1 MDFNAQ
7 DLMEIVNN
15 NEMLVIPQLYFD
27 ITEDLLAALI
37 LSNLAM
43 WQKAHIQKLLSNG
56 TKITEKNCGIYKFIE
71 PCGDYLYREGDSFV
85 ETYKTSKHIISKALS
100 LLKDKGLIKTY
111 KNGNLIFYS
120 VNTSKIKEF
129 SADFAKKSLT
139 SQSKKNDLVSE
150 KNNFAKSKF
159 LTSQSENFNAY
170 TYTDKKTENQT
181 ENTQI
186 SFSAGENSQFANSV
200 NSQNIKTENEKAVD
214 NYLYGN
220 RWDNRWL
227 LPRDKPSFI
236 SDEVWADYCAFKRE
250 RGQKVVK
257 TELKL
262 FLAQLEKAYNLGV
275 DVNARIIE
283 CISKGYASPVLEPRA
298 NETNAKSK
306 AEGVKKSRQV
316 LREWAAKKM
325 AAENEIIDGEV
336 IDDTTRIQCGF

>member
-27 ITEDLLAALI
+27 ITEDLLSALI

-56 TKITEKNCGIYKFIE
+56 TEITEKNCGIYKFIE

-139 SQSKKNDLVSE
+139 SQSKKNDLASE

-181 ENTQI
+181 EKTQKK
-186 SFSAGENSQFANSV
+186 SEADATHLGGGKSQKVFLSV
-200 NSQNIKTENEKAVD
+200 A
-214 NYLYGN
+214 
-220 RWDNRWL
+220 
-227 LPRDKPSFI
+227 DKPSFVSPDI
-236 SDEVWADYCAFKRE
+236 WQDFCQYKKERKESYTQTGLKAFLSK
-250 RGQKVVK
+250 
-257 TELKL
+257 
-262 FLAQLEKAYNLGV
+262 LEKINAKGANVNEALLETMANDWRGV
-275 DVNARIIE
+275 F
-283 CISKGYASPVLEPRA
+283 EPK
-298 NETNAKSK
+298 TNSTAKSK

-336 IDDTTRIQCGF
+336 IDDNARIQCGFW

>member
-27 ITEDLLAALI
+27 ITEDLLSALI

-56 TKITEKNCGIYKFIE
+56 TEITEKNCGIYKFIE

-139 SQSKKNDLVSE
+139 SQSKKTDLANE

-181 ENTQI
+181 EKTQKRGTY
-186 SFSAGENSQFANSV
+186 SVLLFFSRLNLNSSV
-200 NSQNIKTENEKAVD
+200 HYIVD
-214 NYLYGN
+214 KVRN
-220 RWDNRWL
+220 RNVL
-227 LPRDKPSFI
+227 
-236 SDEVWADYCAFKRE
+236 AFRN
-250 RGQKVVK
+250 
-257 TELKL
+257 
-262 FLAQLEKAYNLGV
+262 F
-275 DVNARIIE
+275 
-283 CISKGYASPVLEPRA
+283 
-298 NETNAKSK
+298 
-306 AEGVKKSRQV
+306 
-316 LREWAAKKM
+316 
-325 AAENEIIDGEV
+325 
-336 IDDTTRIQCGF
+336 F

>member
-27 ITEDLLAALI
+27 ITEDLLSALI

-56 TKITEKNCGIYKFIE
+56 TEITEKNCGIYKFIE

-100 LLKDKGLIKTY
+100 LLKDKGLIETY

-139 SQSKKNDLVSE
+139 SQSKKTDLSSE

-159 LTSQSENFNAY
+159 LTSQSENFDAY
-170 TYTDKKTENQT
+170 TYTDKKAENQA
-181 ENTQI
+181 EKTQKE
-186 SFSAGENSQFANSV
+186 SEADATHLGSGKSKKVFLSV
-200 NSQNIKTENEKAVD
+200 A
-214 NYLYGN
+214 
-220 RWDNRWL
+220 
-227 LPRDKPSFI
+227 DKPSFVSPDI
-236 SDEVWADYCAFKRE
+236 WQDFCQYKKERKESYTQTGLKAFLSK
-250 RGQKVVK
+250 
-257 TELKL
+257 
-262 FLAQLEKAYNLGV
+262 LEKIN
-275 DVNARIIE
+275 
-283 CISKGYASPVLEPRA
+283 SKGANVNEALLETMA
-298 NETNAKSK
+298 NDWRGVFEPKTNSTAKSK
-306 AEGVKKSRQV
+306 KGANTES
-316 LREWAAKKM
+316 LNASFDEWLNKYHA
-325 AAENEIIDGEV
+325 NEQGEV
-336 IDDTTRIQCGF
+336 IDAYCENYIQQK

>member
-27 ITEDLLAALI
+27 ITEDLLSALI

-56 TKITEKNCGIYKFIE
+56 TEITEKNCGIYKFIE

-100 LLKDKGLIKTY
+100 LLKDKGLIETY

-139 SQSKKNDLVSE
+139 SQSKKNDLASE

-159 LTSQSENFNAY
+159 LTSQSENFDAY
-170 TYTDKKTENQT
+170 TYTDKKAENQA
-181 ENTQI
+181 EKTQKK
-186 SFSAGENSQFANSV
+186 SEADATHLGSRKSQKVFLSV
-200 NSQNIKTENEKAVD
+200 A
-214 NYLYGN
+214 
-220 RWDNRWL
+220 
-227 LPRDKPSFI
+227 DKPSFVSPDI
-236 SDEVWADYCAFKRE
+236 WQDFCQYKKERKESYTQTGLKAFLSK
-250 RGQKVVK
+250 
-257 TELKL
+257 
-262 FLAQLEKAYNLGV
+262 LEKINAKGANVNEALLETMANDWRGV
-275 DVNARIIE
+275 FEPKTSSTTKSKKGANTESLNASFDE
-283 CISKGYASPVLEPRA
+283 WLNKYHA
-298 NETNAKSK
+298 NE
-306 AEGVKKSRQV
+306 Q
-316 LREWAAKKM
+316 
-325 AAENEIIDGEV
+325 GEV
-336 IDDTTRIQCGF
+336 IDAYCENYIQQK

>member
-27 ITEDLLAALI
+27 ITEDLLSALI

-56 TKITEKNCGIYKFIE
+56 TEITEKNCGIYKFLE

-139 SQSKKNDLVSE
+139 SQSKKTDLSSE

-159 LTSQSENFNAY
+159 LTSQSENFDAY

-181 ENTQI
+181 EKTQKK
-186 SFSAGENSQFANSV
+186 SEANATHLGSGKSQKVFLSV
-200 NSQNIKTENEKAVD
+200 A
-214 NYLYGN
+214 
-220 RWDNRWL
+220 
-227 LPRDKPSFI
+227 DKPSFVS
-236 SDEVWADYCAFKRE
+236 SDIWQDFCQYKKERKESYAQTGLKAFLSK
-250 RGQKVVK
+250 
-257 TELKL
+257 
-262 FLAQLEKAYNLGV
+262 LEKINAKGANVNEALLETMANDWRGV
-275 DVNARIIE
+275 F
-283 CISKGYASPVLEPRA
+283 EPK
-298 NETNAKSK
+298 TNSTAKSK
-306 AEGVKKSRQV
+306 KGANTES
-316 LREWAAKKM
+316 LNAAFDEWVNKYHAN
-325 AAENEIIDGEV
+325 EQDEIIDAYCENY
-336 IDDTTRIQCGF
+336 IQQK

>member
-27 ITEDLLAALI
+27 ITEDLLSALI

-56 TKITEKNCGIYKFIE
+56 TEITEKNCGIYKFIE

-85 ETYKTSKHIISKALS
+85 ETYKTSKHIINKALS

-139 SQSKKNDLVSE
+139 SQSKKTDLASE

-170 TYTDKKTENQT
+170 TYTDKKAENQAKK
-181 ENTQI
+181 TQI
-186 SFSAGENSQFANSV
+186 SFSAGENSQNV
-200 NSQNIKTENEKAVD
+200 KTENEKAVD

-227 LPRDKPSFI
+227 LPRDKPFFI

-257 TELKL
+257 TQLKA

-306 AEGVKKSRQV
+306 KGANTES
-316 LREWAAKKM
+316 LNATFDEWLNKYHAN
-325 AAENEIIDGEV
+325 EQGEIIDAYCENY
-336 IDDTTRIQCGF
+336 IQQK

>member
-1 MDFNAQ
+1 MDFNAK

-27 ITEDLLAALI
+27 ITEDLLSALI

-56 TKITEKNCGIYKFIE
+56 TEITEKNCGIYKFIE

-100 LLKDKGLIKTY
+100 LLKDKGLIETY

-139 SQSKKNDLVSE
+139 SQSKKNDLASE

-159 LTSQSENFNAY
+159 LTSQSENFDAY
-170 TYTDKKTENQT
+170 TYTDKKAENQA
-181 ENTQI
+181 EKTQKK
-186 SFSAGENSQFANSV
+186 SEASATHLGGGKSKKVFLSV
-200 NSQNIKTENEKAVD
+200 A
-214 NYLYGN
+214 
-220 RWDNRWL
+220 
-227 LPRDKPSFI
+227 DKPSFVSPDI
-236 SDEVWADYCAFKRE
+236 WQDFCQYKKERKESYTQTGLKAFLSK
-250 RGQKVVK
+250 
-257 TELKL
+257 
-262 FLAQLEKAYNLGV
+262 LEKINAKGANVNEALLETMANDWRGV
-275 DVNARIIE
+275 F
-283 CISKGYASPVLEPRA
+283 EPKQGF
-298 NETNAKSK
+298 NAKSK

-336 IDDTTRIQCGF
+336 IDDNARIQCGF

>member
-27 ITEDLLAALI
+27 ITEDLLSALI

-56 TKITEKNCGIYKFIE
+56 TEITEKNCGIYKFIE

-100 LLKDKGLIKTY
+100 LLKDKGLIETY

-139 SQSKKNDLVSE
+139 SQSKKNDLASE

-159 LTSQSENFNAY
+159 LTSQSENFDAY

-181 ENTQI
+181 EKTQKK
-186 SFSAGENSQFANSV
+186 S
-200 NSQNIKTENEKAVD
+200 
-214 NYLYGN
+214 
-220 RWDNRWL
+220 
-227 LPRDKPSFI
+227 
-236 SDEVWADYCAFKRE
+236 
-250 RGQKVVK
+250 
-257 TELKL
+257 
-262 FLAQLEKAYNLGV
+262 
-275 DVNARIIE
+275 ARI
-283 CISKGYASPVLEPRA
+283 SPSALAVRTGLEPATPCVTGMYSNQLNYR
-298 NETNAKSK
+298 TS
-306 AEGVKKSRQV
+306 VSLSIDVSR
-316 LREWAAKKM
+316 LRVQSYEHFLILQNFAAKILIFSSRKSL
-325 AAENEIIDGEV
+325 IFQSSV
-336 IDDTTRIQCGF
+336 LDD

>member
-27 ITEDLLAALI
+27 ITEDLLSALI

-56 TKITEKNCGIYKFIE
+56 TEITEKNCGIYKFIE

-100 LLKDKGLIKTY
+100 LLKDKGLIETY

-139 SQSKKNDLVSE
+139 SQSKKTDLSSE

-159 LTSQSENFNAY
+159 LTSQSENFDAY
-170 TYTDKKTENQT
+170 TYTDKKAENQA
-181 ENTQI
+181 EKTQKK
-186 SFSAGENSQFANSV
+186 SEADATHLGGGKSQKVFLSV
-200 NSQNIKTENEKAVD
+200 A
-214 NYLYGN
+214 
-220 RWDNRWL
+220 
-227 LPRDKPSFI
+227 DKPSFVSPDI
-236 SDEVWADYCAFKRE
+236 WQDFCQYKKE
-250 RGQKVVK
+250 RKESYTQTGLKV
-257 TELKL
+257 
-262 FLAQLEKAYNLGV
+262 FLSKLEKIN
-275 DVNARIIE
+275 
-283 CISKGYASPVLEPRA
+283 SKGANVNEALLETMA
-298 NETNAKSK
+298 NNWRGVFEPKQGFNAKSK

-336 IDDTTRIQCGF
+336 IDDNARIQCGF

>member
-27 ITEDLLAALI
+27 ITEDLLSALI

-56 TKITEKNCGIYKFIE
+56 TEITEKNCGIYKFIE

-139 SQSKKNDLVSE
+139 SQSKKTDLASE

-181 ENTQI
+181 EKTQKK
-186 SFSAGENSQFANSV
+186 SEADATHLGGGKSQKVFLSV
-200 NSQNIKTENEKAVD
+200 D
-214 NYLYGN
+214 
-220 RWDNRWL
+220 
-227 LPRDKPSFI
+227 DKPSFVSPDI
-236 SDEVWADYCAFKRE
+236 WQDFCQYKKERKESYTQTGLKAFLSK
-250 RGQKVVK
+250 
-257 TELKL
+257 
-262 FLAQLEKAYNLGV
+262 LEKINAKGANVNEALLETMANDWRGV
-275 DVNARIIE
+275 F
-283 CISKGYASPVLEPRA
+283 EPK
-298 NETNAKSK
+298 TNSTAKSK

-336 IDDTTRIQCGF
+336 IDDNARIQCGF

>member
-27 ITEDLLAALI
+27 ITEDLLSALI

-56 TKITEKNCGIYKFIE
+56 TEITEKNCGIYKFIE

-100 LLKDKGLIKTY
+100 LLKDKGLIETY

-139 SQSKKNDLVSE
+139 SQSKKTDLSSE

-170 TYTDKKTENQT
+170 TYTDKKAENQA
-181 ENTQI
+181 EKTQKE
-186 SFSAGENSQFANSV
+186 SEADATHLGSRKSKKVFLSV
-200 NSQNIKTENEKAVD
+200 A
-214 NYLYGN
+214 
-220 RWDNRWL
+220 
-227 LPRDKPSFI
+227 DKPSFVSPDI
-236 SDEVWADYCAFKRE
+236 WQDFCQYKKERKESYTQTGLKAFLSK
-250 RGQKVVK
+250 
-257 TELKL
+257 
-262 FLAQLEKAYNLGV
+262 LEKIN
-275 DVNARIIE
+275 
-283 CISKGYASPVLEPRA
+283 SKGANVNEALLETMA
-298 NETNAKSK
+298 NDWRGVFEPKTSSTAKSK
-306 AEGVKKSRQV
+306 KGANTES
-316 LREWAAKKM
+316 LNAAFDEWLNKYHAN
-325 AAENEIIDGEV
+325 EQDEIIDAYCENY
-336 IDDTTRIQCGF
+336 IQQK

>member
-1 MDFNAQ
+1 MDFNAK

-27 ITEDLLAALI
+27 ITEDLLSALI

-56 TKITEKNCGIYKFIE
+56 TEITEKNCGIYKFIE

-100 LLKDKGLIKTY
+100 LLKDKGLIETY

-139 SQSKKNDLVSE
+139 SQSKKNDLASE

-159 LTSQSENFNAY
+159 LTSQSENFDAY
-170 TYTDKKTENQT
+170 TYTDKKAENQA
-181 ENTQI
+181 EKTQKK
-186 SFSAGENSQFANSV
+186 SEASATHLGSGKSQKVFLSV
-200 NSQNIKTENEKAVD
+200 D
-214 NYLYGN
+214 
-220 RWDNRWL
+220 
-227 LPRDKPSFI
+227 DKPSFVSPDI
-236 SDEVWADYCAFKRE
+236 WQDFCQYKKERKESYAQTGLKAFLSK
-250 RGQKVVK
+250 
-257 TELKL
+257 
-262 FLAQLEKAYNLGV
+262 LEKINAKGANVDEALLETMANDWRGV
-275 DVNARIIE
+275 F
-283 CISKGYASPVLEPRA
+283 EPK
-298 NETNAKSK
+298 TNSTAKSK

-316 LREWAAKKM
+316 LKEWETKKM

-336 IDDTTRIQCGF
+336 IDDNARIQCGF

>member
-1 MDFNAQ
+1 MDFNAK

-27 ITEDLLAALI
+27 ITEDLLSALI

-56 TKITEKNCGIYKFIE
+56 TEITEKNCGIYKFIE

-139 SQSKKNDLVSE
+139 SQSKKTDLSSE

-159 LTSQSENFNAY
+159 LTSQSENFDAY
-170 TYTDKKTENQT
+170 TYTDKKAENQA
-181 ENTQI
+181 EKTQKE
-186 SFSAGENSQFANSV
+186 SEASATHLGSRKSQKVFLSV
-200 NSQNIKTENEKAVD
+200 A
-214 NYLYGN
+214 
-220 RWDNRWL
+220 
-227 LPRDKPSFI
+227 DKPSFVSSNI
-236 SDEVWADYCAFKRE
+236 WQDFCQYKKERKESYTQTGLKAFLSK
-250 RGQKVVK
+250 
-257 TELKL
+257 
-262 FLAQLEKAYNLGV
+262 LEKINAKGANVNEALLETMANDWRGV
-275 DVNARIIE
+275 F
-283 CISKGYASPVLEPRA
+283 EPK
-298 NETNAKSK
+298 TSSTAKSK
-306 AEGVKKSRQV
+306 KGANTES
-316 LREWAAKKM
+316 LNASFDEWLNKYHA
-325 AAENEIIDGEV
+325 NEQGEV
-336 IDDTTRIQCGF
+336 IDAYCENYIQQK

>member
-1 MDFNAQ
+1 MNFNAQ

-27 ITEDLLAALI
+27 ITEDLLSALI

-56 TKITEKNCGIYKFIE
+56 TEITEKNCGIYKFIE

-100 LLKDKGLIKTY
+100 LLKNKGLIETY

-139 SQSKKNDLVSE
+139 SQSKKTDLSSK

-159 LTSQSENFNAY
+159 LTSQSENFDAY
-170 TYTDKKTENQT
+170 TYTDKKTENQA
-181 ENTQI
+181 EKTQKK
-186 SFSAGENSQFANSV
+186 SEADATHLGSRKSQKVFLSV
-200 NSQNIKTENEKAVD
+200 A
-214 NYLYGN
+214 
-220 RWDNRWL
+220 
-227 LPRDKPSFI
+227 DKPSFVSPDI
-236 SDEVWADYCAFKRE
+236 WQDFCQYKKERKESYAQTGLKAFLSK
-250 RGQKVVK
+250 
-257 TELKL
+257 
-262 FLAQLEKAYNLGV
+262 LEKLNAKGANVNEALLETMANDWRGV
-275 DVNARIIE
+275 F
-283 CISKGYASPVLEPRA
+283 EPK
-298 NETNAKSK
+298 TSSTAKSK

-336 IDDTTRIQCGF
+336 IDDNARIQCGF

>member
-1 MDFNAQ
+1 MDFNAK

-27 ITEDLLAALI
+27 ITEDLLSALI

-56 TKITEKNCGIYKFIE
+56 TEITEKNCGIYKFIE

-100 LLKDKGLIKTY
+100 LLKDKGLIETY

-139 SQSKKNDLVSE
+139 SQSKKNDLSSE

-159 LTSQSENFNAY
+159 LTSQSENFDAY
-170 TYTDKKTENQT
+170 TYTDKKAENQA
-181 ENTQI
+181 EKTQI
-186 SFSAGENSQFANSV
+186 SFSAGENSQNAKSE
-200 NSQNIKTENEKAVD
+200 SEKAVN

-220 RWDNRWL
+220 SWDNRWL
-227 LPRDKPSFI
+227 LPRDKPPFI

-257 TELKL
+257 TQLKA
-262 FLAQLEKAYNLGV
+262 FLAQLEKAHNLGV

-306 AEGVKKSRQV
+306 KGANTES
-316 LREWAAKKM
+316 LNASFDEWLNKYHA
-325 AAENEIIDGEV
+325 NEQGEV
-336 IDDTTRIQCGF
+336 IDAYCENYIQQK